1 VSDQFDLGGLL
12 QQAQAMQQQLMEA
25 QARAAEEVVEGESG
39 GGVVK
44 ITVTGGL
51 EFRSVKID
59 PKAVDPNDV
68 ELLED
73 LVLAAIHDAVA
84 QAREVTEDAMGGLGD
99 LMGGM
104 GMGGMAGMDV
114 DGPGGP
120 GGIGMGPGGPGA
132 IDVALAAPA
141 DSGGMDPSPDD
152 LD

>member
-84 QAREVTEDAMGGLGD
+84 QAREVTEEAMGGLGD

-104 GMGGMAGMDV
+104 GGVGGMGMGGLDQL
-114 DGPGGP
+114 GGTASQ
-120 GGIGMGPGGPGA
+120 GLG
-132 IDVALAAPA
+132 ALAAPA

>member
-12 QQAQAMQQQLMEA
+12 EQAQAMQQQLMEA

-104 GMGGMAGMDV
+104 GMGGMGLGGGMGGMDL
-114 DGPGGP
+114 GG
-120 GGIGMGPGGPGA
+120 
-132 IDVALAAPA
+132 LAAPA